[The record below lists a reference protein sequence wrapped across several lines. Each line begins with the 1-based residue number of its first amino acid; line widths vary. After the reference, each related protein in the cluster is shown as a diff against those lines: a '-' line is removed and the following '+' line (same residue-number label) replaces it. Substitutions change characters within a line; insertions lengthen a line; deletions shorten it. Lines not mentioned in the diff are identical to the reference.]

1 MAEMKPSYYAVI
13 PAEVRYDKNLTDKAK
28 LFYGEITALSN
39 ATGVCFAGN
48 EYFEKLYVM
57 SKSQV
62 IRTIKNLEEQGYIIV
77 SRAAQSRTIKL
88 TNRVAKMTPQ
98 GCKNDTQQG
107 CKNDTHN
114 NTSINNKINNIY
126 SADFSAWYDSYP
138 RKEDKQ
144 RAWKNYQRCLKQ
156 GYTPEQLIR
165 ARDKYLATTEQMGYE
180 IKYIKNP
187 ANFLGRDGFFVDY
200 IAADQ
205 APELPSEN
213 KEQDEI
219 EEAFSDGWYSKQRSE
234 AAI

>member
-1 MAEMKPSYYAVI
+1 MAEIKPSYYAVI
-13 PAEVRYDKNLTDKAK
+13 PAEVRYDRNLTDKAK

-48 EYFEKLYVM
+48 DYFEKLYVM

-62 IRTIKNLEEQGYIIV
+62 IRTIKNLEEQGYITV
-77 SRAAQSRTIKL
+77 SRSAQSRTIKL
-88 TNRVAKMTPQ
+88 TARVAKMTPQ
-98 GCKNDTQQG
+98 GCKNDTQKG

-144 RAWKNYQRCLKQ
+144 RAWKNYQRLIKQ
-156 GYTPEQLIR
+156 GYTPKQLLG
-165 ARDKYLATTEQMGYE
+165 ARDKYLASVEQLGYE

-187 ANFLGRDGFFVDY
+187 ANFLGRDGFFADY
-200 IAADQ
+200 IATHEAQ
-205 APELPSEN
+205 APDSPPERP
-213 KEQDEI
+213 DEI
-219 EEAFSDGWYSKQRSE
+219 EEAFSDGWYS
-234 AAI
+234 